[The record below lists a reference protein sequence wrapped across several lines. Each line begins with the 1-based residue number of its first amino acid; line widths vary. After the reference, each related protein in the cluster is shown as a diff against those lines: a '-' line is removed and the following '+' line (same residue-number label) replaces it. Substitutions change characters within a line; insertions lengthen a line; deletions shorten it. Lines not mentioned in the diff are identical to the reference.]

1 MCITTLEANLVHNLM
16 EWILD
21 SGASRHFCANR
32 ELMINFED
40 VVDEQC
46 VYMGNSSTTAVKG
59 KGKILLKFTSE
70 KLLSLSNVLFVPSL
84 RRNLVSSTLLDVAGL
99 KIVQEAGKVVIM
111 RNGDFVGKGYRSGG
125 LLVLNAVAQINDETT
140 TNSVYIVQSVDLWHG
155 RLGHVNFASLKRL
168 RNMRLIPKVNTES
181 CSKCPVCVEA
191 KFAKKPFKKCNNQKN
206 RTVRTCAFRLSRL

>member
-1 MCITTLEANLVHNLM
+1 MT
-16 EWILD
+16 
-21 SGASRHFCANR
+21 
-32 ELMINFED
+32 NFED

-46 VYMGNSSTTAVKG
+46 VYMGNSSTAAVKG
-59 KGKILLKFTSE
+59 KGKILLKFTSG

-125 LLVLNAVAQINDETT
+125 LLVLNAVAQINNETAA
-140 TNSVYIVQSVDLWHG
+140 NSVYIAESVDLWHG

-168 RNMRLIPKVNTES
+168 RNMRLIPNVNTEN

-191 KFAKKPFKKCNNQKN
+191 KFAKKPFKNVTTRK
-206 RTVRTCAFRLSRL
+206 T